1 MRGMAMRTRE
11 ELQARYD
18 LTGRVA
24 IITGGS
30 RGIGRAI
37 SLSFAMQHAA
47 VAAGYSS
54 YKEAA
59 FMRTGQVSGSN
70 GGPDM

>member
-1 MRGMAMRTRE
+1 MSSTTPSAQPQFLDIPLFDECTA
-11 ELQARYD
+11 L
-18 LTGRVA
+18 V
-24 IITGGS
+24 TGGS

-37 SLSFAMQHAA
+37 SLSFAMQHAT
-47 VAAGYSS
+47 VATGYSS